1 MTDVLRILGA
11 PLVWFAAFSA
21 VYGLHGLICGHGI
34 EGVVLGVISLPR
46 FLMITAFLASILLL
60 SGVLWTLYAPRFA
73 SSSPFVTFVSRA
85 TGWVGLVATVWTLSP
100 TVVTT
105 YCL

>member
-1 MTDVLRILGA
+1 MKDVLRILGA
-11 PLVWFAAFSA
+11 PLIWFAAFSA

-34 EGVVLGVISLPR
+34 EGNVLGVVSLQR
-46 FLMITAFLASILLL
+46 LLMISAFLTSILLL
-60 SGVLWTLYAPRFA
+60 AGLLWGLYAPRFA
-73 SSSPFVTFVSRA
+73 SPSSFVTFVSRT
-85 TGWVGLVATVWTLSP
+85 TGWVALVATVWTLSP

>member
-1 MTDVLRILGA
+1 MRDVLRILCG
-11 PLVWFAAFSA
+11 PLAWLAAFSA
-21 VYGLHGLICGHGI
+21 VYGLHGLICGHGVQG
-34 EGVVLGVISLPR
+34 EVVGAMSLQR
-46 FLMITAFLASILLL
+46 VLMVSAWLASILLL
-60 SGVLWTLYAPRFA
+60 GGLLWGLYSPRFA
-73 SSSPFVTFVSRA
+73 SSSSFVTGVSRA